1 MPTINH
7 VKGSGTLSLV
17 KKIVERQV
25 TGKDIIRL
33 DIGEPDFDTPVTIKD
48 AAKKALDAGD
58 THYFSSG
65 SDILKEKIIGALL
78 KENLNYNPNEVI
90 VTPGSKQGIF
100 YSLFL
105 MARGTEVIV
114 IDPSYPAYADVVEI
128 VGGKAVRVNCGKD
141 YAPDPDAISRAVT
154 PKTSMIV
161 INTPNNPTGLV
172 YKKSLLEEIADVA
185 IEKDLYVLTDEIYKS
200 ILFEG
205 KHVSIASLNG
215 MKERCIVTCGFSK
228 TYAMTGWRLG
238 YACAS
243 EELIGQMK
251 NLQQQT
257 AIAPTAFVQS
267 AGIKALDGTSDKDVR
282 KMVEEYRK
290 RRDVFSKS
298 MKGMDGLR
306 YTEPQGA
313 FYCFPDFG
321 ELTDLRGMGLFTSIL
336 ENGVSGVPGS
346 FFGASYGSHVRFS
359 LAQSM
364 EKVKEGAE
372 RIREFCENVSEKHAL
387 AH

>member
-1 MPTINH
+1 
-7 VKGSGTLSLV
+7 
-17 KKIVERQV
+17 
-25 TGKDIIRL
+25 
-33 DIGEPDFDTPVTIKD
+33 IGEPDFDTPISIKD

-65 SDILKEKIIGALL
+65 SDVLKDKIIETLSR
-78 KENLNYNPNEVI
+78 ENLNYNSNEVI

-114 IDPSYPAYADVVEI
+114 IDPSYPAYSDVVEI
-128 VGGKAVRVNCGKD
+128 VGGNAVGVNCGKD
-141 YAPDPDAISRAVT
+141 YIPDPDAISRAVT

-172 YKKSLLEEIADVA
+172 YKKSLLEEIADIA

-215 MKERCIVTCGFSK
+215 MKERCILTSGFSK

-238 YACAS
+238 YACAP
-243 EELIGQMK
+243 EELIAQMK

-267 AGIKALDGTSDKDVR
+267 AGIKALDGASDKDVR
-282 KMVEEYRK
+282 KMVDEYK
-290 RRDVFSKS
+290 RRRDIFSKS
-298 MKGMDGLR
+298 MRGMGGLNYR
-306 YTEPQGA
+306 EPQGA

-321 ELTDLRGMGLFTSIL
+321 ELTGLRGMELFTSIL
-336 ENGVSGVPGS
+336 ESGVSGVPGS

-364 EKVKEGAE
+364 DKVKEGAE
-372 RIREFCENVSEKHAL
+372 RIRGFCENLPEKHAL

>member
-1 MPTINH
+1 M
-7 VKGSGTLSLV
+7 SLV
-17 KKIVERQV
+17 KKIVERQT

-33 DIGEPDFDTPVTIKD
+33 DIGEPDFDTPVPIKD

-78 KENLNYNPNEVI
+78 KENLNYNSNEVI

-141 YAPDPDAISRAVT
+141 YAPDPDTISRAVT

-185 IEKDLYVLTDEIYKS
+185 IDKDLYVLTDEIYKS

-282 KMVEEYRK
+282 KMVDEYRK

-306 YTEPQGA
+306 YAEPQGA

-321 ELTDLRGMGLFTSIL
+321 ELTGLRGMDLFTSIL

>member
-1 MPTINH
+1 MPMINH

-17 KKIVERQV
+17 KKIVEQQMA
-25 TGKDIIRL
+25 GKDIVRM
-33 DIGEPDFDTPVTIKD
+33 DIGEPDFDTPISIKD

-65 SDILKEKIIGALL
+65 SDVLKEKIIESLS

-100 YSLFL
+100 YALFL
-105 MARGTEVIV
+105 IARGTEVIV
-114 IDPSYPAYADVVEI
+114 LDPSYPAYADVVEI
-128 VGGKAVRVNCGKD
+128 VGGKAVRVDCGKD
-141 YAPDPDAISRAVT
+141 YSPDADAIARAT
-154 PKTSMIV
+154 TKKTSMIV

-185 IEKDLYVLTDEIYKS
+185 VEKNLYILTDEIYKS

-243 EELIGQMK
+243 EELIVQMK

-267 AGIKALDGTSDKDVR
+267 AGIKALDGASDKDVGR
-282 KMVEEYRK
+282 MVNEYRK
-290 RRDVFSKS
+290 RRDLFSKS
-298 MKGMDGLR
+298 VKGMDGLNYR
-306 YTEPQGA
+306 DPQGA
-313 FYCFPDFG
+313 FYCFPDFE
-321 ELTDLRGMGLFTSIL
+321 ELTGLGGMELFTAIL
-336 ENGVSGVPGS
+336 ESGVAGVPGS
-346 FFGASYGSHVRFS
+346 FFGESYGSHVRFS

-372 RIREFCENVSEKHAL
+372 RIREFCEKAREKSAL